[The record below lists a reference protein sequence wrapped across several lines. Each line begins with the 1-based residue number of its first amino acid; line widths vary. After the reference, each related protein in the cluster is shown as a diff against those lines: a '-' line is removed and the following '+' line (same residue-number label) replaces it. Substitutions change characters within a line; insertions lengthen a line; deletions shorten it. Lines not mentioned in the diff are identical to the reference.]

1 MTILWTSD
9 KKGKTIRTLFF
20 FISIYLIIVHF
31 VLCLNYTIV
40 TLRFKD
46 NINCCHVKSF
56 RKSLI
61 CDTSHLIV
69 LLTKKE
75 NIRAKAGMFFNVK
88 VF

>member
-20 FISIYLIIVHF
+20 FMSIYLIIVHF

-46 NINCCHVKSF
+46 NITMPCPIILWHVS
-56 RKSLI
+56 
-61 CDTSHLIV
+61 
-69 LLTKKE
+69 
-75 NIRAKAGMFFNVK
+75 G
-88 VF
+88 